1 MIISTIVP
9 FIDCYRCEDIAMIV
23 VANRLPFVLKQNEN
37 GTLSRQSSA
46 GGLVTAM
53 APIVCDSDG
62 IWVGW
67 AAIPIEPGQEIPEG
81 NPDSSIPGERL
92 KRSQIRPVN
101 IDVDVF
107 DEYYNGCC
115 NTAFWPMFHSMPD
128 RAVFK
133 RENWKSYS
141 LVNRQFAEETA
152 RAVSSCDT
160 TKPLLVWI
168 HDYHLTLVPGHLRQ
182 MADEGGLRRFK
193 IAFFLH
199 IPFPSWDIFRLFP
212 WDDEIL
218 IGMLGCD
225 LIGFHVEGYAENFLE
240 CCQKRLGLVVD
251 RERKLVQHDGRTVV
265 VQVSVL
271 RCVALRCVALR
282 CVALRCVVCR
292 QCRQCCQIII

>member
-1 MIISTIVP
+1 
-9 FIDCYRCEDIAMIV
+9 MIV
-23 VANRLPFVLKQNEN
+23 VANRLPFVLKQNDD

-67 AAIPIEPGQEIPEG
+67 AAIPIEPGQEVPEG
-81 NPDSSIPGERL
+81 DPDSSIPGQRL
-92 KRSQIRPVN
+92 KRSQIRAVN

-133 RENWKSYS
+133 RENWKSYT

-265 VQVSVL
+265 VQVCVLSSVSSEYHL
-271 RCVALRCVALR
+271 T
-282 CVALRCVVCR
+282 
-292 QCRQCCQIII
+292 